1 MAASYDI
8 LAAVDAGDP
17 NEEIQGLVKSEAA
30 AATAPPADNNFVYAL
45 TALSAIGGFLF
56 GYDTGVISGAMLLLV
71 DEFGFSSKEQETI
84 VSVTLV
90 GCIVAACAA
99 SVATESFGRQPVI
112 LVGAAIFTG
121 ASFLLATAQ
130 TFAALLLGRFTV
142 GIAVGLASMAVPVY
156 ISEAAPP
163 HLRGRLVSINNV
175 LVTGGQFTACIVDAL
190 FAKVNYPHGWRWM
203 LGLAAV
209 PAVVM
214 FVGFLFLPESPRW
227 LAQHRG
233 AGPARQVLQRIRG
246 KGKTA
251 HALASRRY
259 AAAEC

>member
-8 LAAVDAGDP
+8 IAAADADDP
-17 NEEIQGLVKSEAA
+17 NDEIQGLVKAEAEAA
-30 AATAPPADNNFVYAL
+30 TPPDGSSNFVYAL
-45 TALSAIGGFLF
+45 TALSALGGFLF

-71 DEFGFSSKEQETI
+71 EEFGFSSKEQETI

-90 GCIVAACAA
+90 GCIVAACLA
-99 SVATESFGRQPVI
+99 SVATERLGRQPVI
-112 LVGAAIFTG
+112 LAGSMIFTG
-121 ASFLLATAQ
+121 ASYLLATAE
-130 TFAALLLGRFTV
+130 TFGMLLLGRFTV

-175 LVTGGQFTACIVDAL
+175 LVTAGQFTACVVDAM
-190 FAKVNYPHGWRWM
+190 FAKVDHPHGWRWM

-214 FVGFLFLPESPRW
+214 FIGFMFLPESPRW
-227 LAQHRG
+227 LAAHKG
-233 AGPARQVLQRIRG
+233 EAAARRVLQRIR
-246 KGKTA
+246 
-251 HALASRRY
+251 
-259 AAAEC
+259 